1 MASFQNKDGQFVV
14 LIDENV
20 LAILVVVE
28 LLENLWE
35 FIINFVGVDF
45 YFIVIYIWMLF
56 YFQYVDVE
64 KVKGIEVMV
73 EFGLN
78 EG

>member
-1 MASFQNKDGQFVV
+1 MVSFQNKDGQFVV

-20 LAILVVVE
+20 LVILVVVE